1 MKKKEYKAPELELL
15 RVQFNQCI
23 AQSGGGSGGNFGDG
37 GDDAPGLFDF
47 DELEIDI
54 SDVL

>member
-23 AQSGGGSGGNFGDG
+23 AQSGGGTGGNFGDG

-54 SDVL
+54 PDVL